1 MAKKVLVVDDDTTI
15 QKAIGRIL
23 ENAGYEVT
31 TSPYLATSLSSAL
44 GGDYDLMTLDI
55 NMPGISG
62 VEVAKVYKAKEV
74 KTPIVIVSGWV
85 DETKDELIEVGIRH
99 FVPSR
104 SRRKGCWMLSGTR
117 WEKMYSFLCVKHI

>member
-1 MAKKVLVVDDDTTI
+1 M
-15 QKAIGRIL
+15 

-44 GGDYDLMTLDI
+44 GGNYDLMTLDI

-74 KTPIVIVSGWV
+74 KTPIVIVSVWV
-85 DETKDELIEVGIRH
+85 DETKDEFIEAGIRH
-99 FVPSR
+99 FFSKPFTAEGLLDAVR
-104 SRRKGCWMLSGTR
+104 DAIGDD
-117 WEKMYSFLCVKHI
+117 E

>member
-99 FVPSR
+99 FVSKPFTAEGLLDAVR
-104 SRRKGCWMLSGTR
+104 DAMG
-117 WEKMYSFLCVKHI
+117 EDV